1 MRNIFAP
8 VAAAVLL
15 LGGAAVAGPPQY
27 SQIASWSAPDAGW
40 DYASV
45 DAQARRLYVG
55 RFGGV
60 LMVDLSSGKLTP
72 VLIGSRLVHGVAP
85 LPNGDAAAS
94 NGEDN
99 TVTIFDGASGS
110 LRSTIRVG
118 AGPDSITFEPRHGWV
133 AVTDEDGEAVSL
145 VDPRKGA
152 LVGTI
157 KLGGSPEAV
166 TADGRGRLYD
176 NIDSRAE
183 IAVLDAGKRAVVRR
197 IKLPGCDHPTGIAYD
212 AVRQLVVSACRNGV
226 VSVVRAGDSRVAT
239 TLKVGAGPD
248 TVMIDSKR
256 GVAFVPSGLKGELNV
271 IALDADG
278 GAHVV
283 QVVPTEVGTRT
294 GAVDPVSGDVYLP
307 AATLAPSH
315 DPKQPHTLVPGTF
328 KILVYAP
335 G

>member
-1 MRNIFAP
+1 MRKAL
-8 VAAAVLL
+8 VCAALAVLSI
-15 LGGAAVAGPPQY
+15 GSAAVAGPPQY
-27 SQIASWSAPDAGW
+27 SQVAAWSAPDAGW

-45 DAQARRLYVG
+45 DAEARRLYVG

-72 VLIGSRLVHGVAP
+72 VLISSRLVHGVAP
-85 LPNGDAAAS
+85 LPNGAAAAS

-99 TVTIFDGASGS
+99 TVTIFDGASGR

-118 AGPDSITFEPRHGWV
+118 KGPDSIAFEPKHGWV
-133 AVTDEDGEAVSL
+133 AVTDEDGGAVSL
-145 VDPRKGA
+145 VDPRKGVS
-152 LVGTI
+152 VGTI

-166 TADGRGRLYD
+166 TADGHGRLYD

-183 IAVLDAGKRAVVRR
+183 IAVLDAAKRAVVRR
-197 IKLPGCDHPTGIAYD
+197 IKLPGCDRPTGIAYD
-212 AVRQLVVSACRNGV
+212 DVRQLVVSACRNGV
-226 VSVVRAGDSRVAT
+226 VIIVRAADARVAT
-239 TLKVGAGPD
+239 TLKLGAGPD

-256 GVAFVPSGLKGELNV
+256 GVAFVPSGATGELNV

-278 GAHVV
+278 GAEVV

-307 AATLAPSH
+307 AASLTPSH
-315 DPKQPHTLVPGTF
+315 DPKQLHALVPGTF

-335 G
+335 S